1 MTATFYVKVPPIE
14 ERAMADGGRELIEYI
29 AERERKN
36 LPTTNAVVNRFLER
50 NPRDKTAVTNTLI
63 NAGFLEPERILATTN
78 VIKPGNLTLYKLTNK
93 AWQLVGN
100 RPIWHMEDTP

>member
-1 MTATFYVKVPPIE
+1 MPATFYVKVPPIE

-78 VIKPGNLTLYKLTNK
+78 VVKPGNLTLYKLTGK
-93 AWQLVGN
+93 AWQIVGN

>member
-36 LPTTNAVVNRFLER
+36 LPTTNAIVNRFLER

-63 NAGFLEPERILATTN
+63 NAGFLEPERILARTN
-78 VIKPGNLTLYKLTNK
+78 VIKPGNLTLYKLTGK
-93 AWQLVGN
+93 AWRIVGN